1 MKKVLNIFKG
11 ILVWGVTLLAVAM
24 MIFTI
29 ISVNTFDRNDRNLFG
44 FKAFTVRTDS
54 MKATDF
60 DAGDIIFTKEVP
72 PETLVAGDII
82 AFLSKNPD
90 NYGETVTHK
99 IREIAVNENG
109 ENVFVTYGTTT
120 DTNDETPVTYE
131 SVLGKYVGK
140 IPNVGTF
147 FMFLKE
153 PAGYIL
159 FIFIPFF
166 LLILYQGINCVKL
179 FKRYKK
185 EQLDALN
192 EEKKQIEND
201 RAEAAKML
209 KELEELKA
217 KLEGKTKA
225 EDIAD
230 EIINQ

>member
-1 MKKVLNIFKG
+1 MKKVFNVIKG
-11 ILVWGVTLLAVAM
+11 IFVWGITLLAVAM

-60 DAGDIIFTKEVP
+60 DAGDVIFTKNVP

-82 AFLSKNPD
+82 AFLSKNPE
-90 NYGETVTHK
+90 NYGETITHK
-99 IREIAVNENG
+99 IRELTVNEKG
-109 ENVFVTYGTTT
+109 ENAFITYGTTT

-147 FMFLKE
+147 FMFLRE

-166 LLILYQGINCVKL
+166 ILILYQGLNCVKL
-179 FKRYKK
+179 FKRYKR

-192 EEKKQIEND
+192 EEKAKIEKD
-201 RAEAAKML
+201 RAEATKML

-217 KLEGKTKA
+217 KLEANIKS
-225 EDIAD
+225 EEIVDDIID
-230 EIINQ
+230 D